1 MHCRRQHVQENVKAP
16 FNDHDFKLKYRIKRL
31 VDKNWVQHKPHSI
44 PFCLLGIIFCIQIK
58 YEVSLKSSK
67 KSAKVMFIHS
77 FQRQEQQKL
86 VFTFEWSKIF
96 LGAAL
101 GPPPLLKT
109 FSKCIIT
116 HWNAGKI
123 NANSAFNPINVDLFY
138 YPKLFHTAIFLQ
150 QVSSDYLYTCF
161 CQSRTTKGLVKKCNW
176 KYSIDVWC
184 LI

>member
-58 YEVSLKSSK
+58 YEVSLRSSK

-77 FQRQEQQKL
+77 FQRYEQQKL

-138 YPKLFHTAIFLQ
+138 YPKLFHTSFSPTGFFGHMLFK
-150 QVSSDYLYTCF
+150 YLPLSKQNNIKLKNATENI
-161 CQSRTTKGLVKKCNW
+161 QLMQNA
-176 KYSIDVWC
+176 
-184 LI
+184 